1 MKLRILSWNARW
13 INEGD
18 KHRIIKSLI
27 HSHSADLVCLQETKV
42 QQMSTCLVRSLGVGR
57 CLEWEVVDARG

>member
-42 QQMSTCLVRSLGVGR
+42 QQMSTCLVSLGVGR
-57 CLEWEVVDARG
+57 CLE